1 MLKLSNRGVT
11 ILPASP
17 GFYHQPQT
25 LDDLVDF
32 VVARILNTLG
42 IPQDMLP
49 RWGEHHL
56 AGNDD

>member
-1 MLKLSNRGVT
+1 MLKLSNLGVT

-25 LDDLVDF
+25 IDDLIDF
-32 VVARILNTLG
+32 IVARILNCLN

-49 RWGEHHL
+49 RWGEQHR
-56 AGNDD
+56 GSSDE